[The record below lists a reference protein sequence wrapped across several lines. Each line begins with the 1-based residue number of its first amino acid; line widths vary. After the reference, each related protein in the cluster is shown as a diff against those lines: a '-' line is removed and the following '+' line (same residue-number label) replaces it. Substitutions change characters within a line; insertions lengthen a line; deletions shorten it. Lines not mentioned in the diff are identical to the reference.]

1 MSVQADPAP
10 GGFAGGV
17 ETAERAAEE
26 QVATGGCCGSG
37 TAAAET
43 ACCGEPAARG
53 GCCGEPAVDAGST
66 CCG

>member
-1 MSVQADPAP
+1 MTAWADPAR

-17 ETAERAAEE
+17 EAAERATEE
-26 QVATGGCCGSG
+26 KVTKGGCCGSS
-37 TAAAET
+37 AAVET